1 MEQPDFFYILLVIRK
16 NISDSSSVGVIS
28 TESSDLENEQQVTY
42 EIFNIKITISSSE
55 SGSLVEN
62 FKLNYIDS
70 SILESRT
77 IV

>member
-16 NISDSSSVGVIS
+16 HISDSSSVGVIS

>member
-1 MEQPDFFYILLVIRK
+1 MEQPDYFYILLVIRK

>member
-70 SILESRT
+70 SIPESRT